1 MSDLVSWSRIK
12 KLPGPVWVL
21 LLGNFFVR
29 GSYFMVWP
37 FISVLLYQRF
47 QLSATEI
54 GLWLT
59 SAALVAVV
67 VGFYAGY
74 LSDRFGRF
82 PLLLSAA
89 ALGTM
94 TFSCFAL
101 VDSKQGF
108 ILCIFLSTLPRALW
122 DAPSK
127 AWLGDSLPDAK
138 DRELALQGLY
148 FMVNAGAAIGP
159 LLGLSA
165 GMTGNPLTFFITALS
180 YFSLGLAVLFFRQQK
195 ARHSQQHNPLNFRQT
210 LFLLKKD
217 QLFLL
222 VILANILIT
231 FIYAHCDSSL
241 IQYLTRAE
249 VPELVA
255 LISAMIILNSSVIVL
270 FQFPL
275 LRLMASWPVVHRIYV
290 GLALLALSQLG
301 FALNPPE
308 WFWGWIVAVFI
319 LSLGEAILFA
329 NMNVHLDQLAP
340 SRLRGSYFGAASL
353 YAIGYSMSPVL
364 GGVVLDL
371 WGGPVLFAISFSLCL
386 LVFVSYQFSSS
397 LKRPDFTELELRLAE
412 QAKQGAAAGSK

>member
-12 KLPGPVWVL
+12 NLPGPAWVL

-37 FISVLLYQRF
+37 FISVLLYQKF
-47 QLSATEI
+47 KLSATEI

-59 SAALVAVV
+59 SAALLAVV
-67 VGFYAGY
+67 LGFYAGY
-74 LSDRFGRF
+74 LSDRFGRY
-82 PLLLSAA
+82 PLLLAA
-89 ALGTM
+89 AVLGTFA
-94 TFSCFAL
+94 FSCFAL
-101 VDSKQGF
+101 VQSKEGF
-108 ILCIFLSTLPRALW
+108 ICCIFLSTLPRALW

-127 AWLGDSLPDAK
+127 AWLGDSLPDPK

-180 YFSLGLAVLFFRQQK
+180 YFALGLAVLFFR
-195 ARHSQQHNPLNFRQT
+195 SNPRQTAQSYNPMRFGQT

-222 VILANILIT
+222 VIVANILVT

-249 VPELVA
+249 VPELIA
-255 LISAMIILNSSVIVL
+255 LISAMIILNSTVIVL

-275 LRLMASWPVVHRIYV
+275 LRLMAGWPVVSRIYA
-290 GLALLALSQLG
+290 GLLLLAASQLG
-301 FALNPPE
+301 FAINPPE
-308 WFWGWIVAVFI
+308 WFWGWIAAVFI

-340 SRLRGSYFGAASL
+340 ASLRGSYFGAASL
-353 YAIGYSMSPVL
+353 YAIGYSLSPVL
-364 GGVVLDL
+364 GGVILDL
-371 WGGPVLFAISFSLCL
+371 WGGPALFAISFSLCL
-386 LVFVSYQFSSS
+386 AVFISYRHSGK
-397 LKRPDFTELELRLAE
+397 LKRPDFIQLEQEWQE
-412 QAKQGAAAGSK
+412 QAKQGTVAGS

>member
-12 KLPGPVWVL
+12 NLPGPAWVL

-37 FISVLLYQRF
+37 FISVLLYQKF
-47 QLSATEI
+47 KLSATEI

-59 SAALVAVV
+59 SAALLAVV
-67 VGFYAGY
+67 LGFYAGY
-74 LSDRFGRF
+74 LSDRFGRY
-82 PLLLSAA
+82 PLLLAAA
-89 ALGTM
+89 ALGTVA
-94 TFSCFAL
+94 FSCFAL
-101 VDSKQGF
+101 VQSKAGF
-108 ILCIFLSTLPRALW
+108 ICCIFLSTLPRALW

-127 AWLGDSLPDAK
+127 AWLGDSLPDPK

-165 GMTGNPLTFFITALS
+165 GMTGNPLAFLITALS
-180 YFSLGLAVLFFRQQK
+180 YFLLGVAVLFFRRQPKPLAQK
-195 ARHSQQHNPLNFRQT
+195 YNPMRFGQT

-222 VILANILIT
+222 VIVANILVT
-231 FIYAHCDSSL
+231 FIYAHGDSSL

-249 VPELVA
+249 VPELVG
-255 LISAMIILNSSVIVL
+255 LISAMIILNSTVIVL

-275 LRLMASWPVVHRIYV
+275 LRLMASWSVVSRIYV
-290 GLALLALSQLG
+290 GLLLLAASQLG
-301 FALNPPE
+301 FALNPPT

-319 LSLGEAILFA
+319 LSLGEAVLFA

-340 SRLRGSYFGAASL
+340 ASLRGSYFGAASL
-353 YAIGYSMSPVL
+353 YAIGYSLSPVV
-364 GGVVLDL
+364 GGLILDL
-371 WGGPVLFAISFSLCL
+371 WGGPTLFAISFSLCL
-386 LVFVSYQFSSS
+386 AVFFSYQHSGK
-397 LKRPDFTELELRLAE
+397 LKRPDFVQLEQDWQE
-412 QAKQGAAAGSK
+412 QAKQRTAAGS

>member
-12 KLPGPVWVL
+12 NLPGPAWVL

-37 FISVLLYQRF
+37 FISVLLYQKF
-47 QLSATEI
+47 KLSATEI

-59 SAALVAVV
+59 SAALLAVV
-67 VGFYAGY
+67 LGFYAGY
-74 LSDRFGRF
+74 LSDRFGRY
-82 PLLLSAA
+82 PLLLAAA
-89 ALGTM
+89 ALGTVA
-94 TFSCFAL
+94 FSCFAL
-101 VDSKQGF
+101 VQSKTGF
-108 ILCIFLSTLPRALW
+108 ICCIFLSTLPRALW

-127 AWLGDSLPDAK
+127 AWLGDSLPDPK

-165 GMTGNPLTFFITALS
+165 GMTGNPLAFLITALS
-180 YFSLGLAVLFFRQQK
+180 YFLLGVAVLFFRRQPKPLAQK
-195 ARHSQQHNPLNFRQT
+195 YNPMRFGQT

-222 VILANILIT
+222 VIVANILVT
-231 FIYAHCDSSL
+231 FIYAHGDSSL

-249 VPELVA
+249 VPELVG
-255 LISAMIILNSSVIVL
+255 LISAMIILNSTVIVL

-275 LRLMASWPVVHRIYV
+275 LRLMASWSVVSRIYV
-290 GLALLALSQLG
+290 GLLLLAASQLG
-301 FALNPPE
+301 FALNPPT

-319 LSLGEAILFA
+319 LSLGEAVLFA

-340 SRLRGSYFGAASL
+340 ASLRGSYFGAASL
-353 YAIGYSMSPVL
+353 YAIGYSLSPVV
-364 GGVVLDL
+364 GGLILDL
-371 WGGPVLFAISFSLCL
+371 WGGPTLFAISFSLCL
-386 LVFVSYQFSSS
+386 AVFFSYQHSGK
-397 LKRPDFTELELRLAE
+397 LKRPDFVQLEQDWQE
-412 QAKQGAAAGSK
+412 QAKQRTAAGS

>member
-1 MSDLVSWSRIK
+1 MSDLVSWTRIK
-12 KLPGPVWVL
+12 NLPGPAWVL
-21 LLGNFFVR
+21 LVGNFFVR

-37 FISVLLYQRF
+37 FISVLLYQKF

-59 SAALVAVV
+59 SAALLAVV

-74 LSDRFGRF
+74 LSDRFGRY

-89 ALGTM
+89 VLGTIA
-94 TFSCFAL
+94 FSCFAL
-101 VDSKQGF
+101 VQSKAGF

-127 AWLGDSLPDAK
+127 AWLGDCLPDAK

-180 YFSLGLAVLFFRQQK
+180 YFLLGVAVLFFRQNPIQPK
-195 ARHSQQHNPLNFRQT
+195 QSHNPMRFGQT

-222 VILANILIT
+222 VIVANILVT

-275 LRLMASWPVVHRIYV
+275 LRLMASWFVVSRIYA
-290 GLALLALSQLG
+290 GLLLLAASQLG

-308 WFWGWIVAVFI
+308 WFWGWIAAVFI
-319 LSLGEAILFA
+319 LSLGEAVLFA

-340 SRLRGSYFGAASL
+340 ASLRGSYFGAASL
-353 YAIGYSMSPVL
+353 YAIGYSLSPVL
-364 GGVVLDL
+364 GGVILDL
-371 WGGPVLFAISFSLCL
+371 WGGPALFTLSFSLCL
-386 LVFVSYQFSSS
+386 VVFISYQHSGK
-397 LKRPDFTELELRLAE
+397 LQRPDFIQLEQE
-412 QAKQGAAAGSK
+412 WQNQAKQGTVAGS

>member
-12 KLPGPVWVL
+12 NLPGPAWVL

-37 FISVLLYQRF
+37 FISVLLYQKF
-47 QLSATEI
+47 KLSATEI

-59 SAALVAVV
+59 SAALLAVV
-67 VGFYAGY
+67 LGFYAGY
-74 LSDRFGRF
+74 LSDRFGRY
-82 PLLLSAA
+82 PLLLAAA
-89 ALGTM
+89 ALGTVA
-94 TFSCFAL
+94 FSCFAL
-101 VDSKQGF
+101 VQSKAGF
-108 ILCIFLSTLPRALW
+108 ICCIFLSTLPRALW

-127 AWLGDSLPDAK
+127 AWLGDSLPDPK

-165 GMTGNPLTFFITALS
+165 GMTGNPLAFLITALS
-180 YFSLGLAVLFFRQQK
+180 YFLLGVAVLFFRRQPKPLAQK
-195 ARHSQQHNPLNFRQT
+195 YNPMRFGQT

-222 VILANILIT
+222 VIVANILVT
-231 FIYAHCDSSL
+231 FIYAHGDSSL

-249 VPELVA
+249 VPELVG
-255 LISAMIILNSSVIVL
+255 LISAMIILNSTVIVL

-275 LRLMASWPVVHRIYV
+275 LRLMASWSVVSRIYV
-290 GLALLALSQLG
+290 GLLLLAASQLG
-301 FALNPPE
+301 FALNPPA

-319 LSLGEAILFA
+319 LSLGEAVLFA

-340 SRLRGSYFGAASL
+340 ASLRGSYFGAASL
-353 YAIGYSMSPVL
+353 YAIGYSLSPVV
-364 GGVVLDL
+364 GGLILDL
-371 WGGPVLFAISFSLCL
+371 WGGPTLFAISFSLCL
-386 LVFVSYQFSSS
+386 AVFFSYQHSGK
-397 LKRPDFTELELRLAE
+397 LKRPDFVQLEQDWQE
-412 QAKQGAAAGSK
+412 QAKQRTAAGS